1 MKHPTYQAMPTV
13 SKIHKYPTFHHVYLW
28 QRSLYGVG
36 YYRHLSLHKGTNQLL
51 EGPECQTDL
60 CKITTT
66 LWSRSLR
73 LKSSKLQLHLIY
85 AWSWSNQSS
94 QGPRSSDL
102 GFLFKS
108 TASTTHRKNGSVRER
123 KKERKKE
130 RNQQTTKGNIPTTYP
145 STTQWW
151 ARDLIALILAV
162 WTWASHLHVNMT
174 HFPLFL
180 SLLLNIT
187 WQQLNQA
194 QAFSDNCFR

>member
-1 MKHPTYQAMPTV
+1 MFTSDSVHCMVWDITDIFPCIRAPINCLRVLNVKPIYAKSQP
-13 SKIHKYPTFHHVYLW
+13 
-28 QRSLYGVG
+28 LYGPEVWDSSQANFNSIWSMLG
-36 YYRHLSLHKGTNQLL
+36 HGPTNQAR
-51 EGPECQTDL
+51 GHDHRT
-60 CKITTT
+60 
-66 LWSRSLR
+66 WAF
-73 LKSSKLQLHLIY
+73 SSSPQLLQLT
-85 AWSWSNQSS
+85 
-94 QGPRSSDL
+94 GKM
-102 GFLFKS
+102 G
-108 TASTTHRKNGSVRER
+108 ER
-123 KKERKKE
+123 KKERKKPTNYE
-130 RNQQTTKGNIPTTYP
+130 GNIPTTYP